1 MGVEYG
7 FCKCAGFEQG
17 ETEDYRIGCKGE
29 YRAVQIIGYHHFIDK
44 DGVNADAYHNE
55 ETLKPRANSPFR

>member
-7 FCKCAGFEQG
+7 FCQCAGFEQG
-17 ETEDYRIGCKGE
+17 EAEDNGIGCKGK
-29 YRAVQIIGYHHFIDK
+29 YRAVQIISYHHFAYK

-55 ETLKPRANSPFR
+55 KTLKAKGEKPL